1 MNMTV
6 GDCAAMASIGAAGAA
21 VLFWALR
28 GKLGT
33 EFATKEE
40 HDETAHR
47 LDAIEKRLTLVPSHE
62 DFRLLS
68 NKVAEVAKDVAVVTA
83 NMGNLKESLG
93 RIEHQLAMFVQA
105 QLEQEKRRT

>member
-1 MNMTV
+1 MNMTF
-6 GDCAAMASIGAAGAA
+6 GDFAAMASIGAAGAA

-68 NKVAEVAKDVAVVTA
+68 NEVAKDVAVVTA